1 MDRLIIID
9 LLNDLIQLDVDA
21 VEAYSH
27 AIKHVEYHDIKKRLL
42 DYQDDHQ
49 NHIRDLTAMVQA
61 LDGRPIKP
69 TPDLKGYLIEG
80 FTLLRSLTGTK
91 GALEAMFTNEK
102 LTNKRYGEAAAQD
115 LPEEVMK
122 WVKTN
127 LTQEIRHLGYLEDVL
142 TIPRHEL

>member
-1 MDRLIIID
+1 MNRLIIID
-9 LLNDLIQLDVDA
+9 LLNDLLQLDVDA

-49 NHIRDLTAMVQA
+49 NHIKELTTMVQQ
-61 LDGRPIKP
+61 LDGKPLKP

-80 FTLLRSLTGTK
+80 FTMLRSLTGTK
-91 GALEAMFTNEK
+91 GALQAMFNNEK
-102 LTNKRYGEAAAQD
+102 LTNKRYQEAAAQD
-115 LPEEVMK
+115 LPDEVMK
-122 WVKTN
+122 LIKTN
-127 LTQEIRHLGYLEDVL
+127 LTHEIRHLGYLEDVL

>member
-27 AIKHVEYHDIKKRLL
+27 AIKHVEYHDIRKRLL
-42 DYQDDHQ
+42 DFQDDHQ

-61 LDGRPIKP
+61 LDGKP
-69 TPDLKGYLIEG
+69 VKPSPDLKGYLIEG

-102 LTNKRYGEAAAQD
+102 LTNKRYGEAAEMD

-122 WVKTN
+122 LIKTN